1 MTSVRILR
9 KQTLTVLGVDVEGLW
24 GIILTRV
31 RNAELASKEVK
42 LGCDCHGNPSRS
54 Q

>member
-9 KQTLTVLGVDVEGLW
+9 KQTLTVLGVVVEGLW

-31 RNAELASKEVK
+31 RKAELSKE
-42 LGCDCHGNPSRS
+42 RS
-54 Q
+54 